1 VAFPNHAKNNRGVL
15 PLLALYRA
23 IRIAV
28 GILYLK
34 SLEKSGRTQSEKPD
48 RRRTPRGGCSVSI
61 FQEIEMLASL
71 NRSQWKFEARGG
83 IQRRG
88 MNPLLA

>member
-28 GILYLK
+28 DILYLK
-34 SLEKSGRTQSEKPD
+34 SLEKSGRTQSRETGL
-48 RRRTPRGGCSVSI
+48 TPETRGGRSVSI

-71 NRSQWKFEARGG
+71 NRSQWKFEARG

-88 MNPLLA
+88 MSPLLA